1 MQLPRPTAHAS
12 LMLLCTR
19 HSWRC
24 GVCCGV
30 WHTSLAMMRRMLWC
44 VMHGRCIFVLVVNLV
59 YLVATCAYD
68 GMESMSLNPM
78 IGPCAAPAA
87 AAKHERQPD
96 DRPVCRRMPA
106 AKLKPQKDA
115 CGRADDERP
124 QSCVHAH
131 TRLSPPACCVGS
143 RRTAKGLLK
152 MGAKNSDLIFD
163 CKDFWRIITCNWMH
177 VGWVYTHHC
186 TRGMCPS
193 GIGPLIHAQRR
204 NATLL
209 LALADPLHAQHGGDL
224 LLGDA
229 AREALRRGTMC
240 RMHACLLWLLWS
252 ASIPRVK

>member
-1 MQLPRPTAHAS
+1 
-12 LMLLCTR
+12 
-19 HSWRC
+19 
-24 GVCCGV
+24 
-30 WHTSLAMMRRMLWC
+30 MMRRMLWC

-106 AKLKPQKDA
+106 AKLKPQKDV

-209 LALADPLHAQHGGDL
+209 CSLWQIHFTLNMAGIFYSGMPLEKRFGAVLCAASHASCGSCGAHRSLASCGYCGAHRSLA
-224 LLGDA
+224 
-229 AREALRRGTMC
+229 
-240 RMHACLLWLLWS
+240 
-252 ASIPRVK
+252 